1 MVRNNPEFQI
11 NAGGGLWLLILD
23 SKKYLLRYMERI
35 RGACKQ
41 RRRLEGVFKTLGEE
55 ERERSSTWREEHF
68 LIFLPKICTVSTA
81 SPMTADAINTRGTSA
96 ETFFVSPGSR
106 FAGGFTGVL
115 SLRSSKQHQLSREPV
130 PSTRGAEREDSLSW
144 TSPVL
149 GQEHPLTEKGQPC
162 MRIRLPRS
170 RFSLSASLRAAIIH
184 SSLFLL
190 DSLKNLRLLCH

>member
-1 MVRNNPEFQI
+1 MQE
-11 NAGGGLWLLILD
+11 GGLWLLILD
-23 SKKYLLRYMERI
+23 SKKYSLRYTERI

-41 RRRLEGVFKTLGEE
+41 RRRLDELFKTLGEE

-106 FAGGFTGVL
+106 FTGGLTGA
-115 SLRSSKQHQLSREPV
+115 LSREPL
-130 PSTRGAEREDSLSW
+130 PPARGAEWEGSLSW

-149 GQEHPLTEKGQPC
+149 GQERTPTEKAWTC
-162 MRIRLPRS
+162 MRLQLPRS
-170 RFSLSASLRAAIIH
+170 HFSLSACLRAAIIH
-184 SSLFLL
+184 SALFLL
-190 DSLKNLRLLCH
+190 DSLKYLRLLCH